1 MSTRDR
7 FVWSPET
14 GMPKVT
20 GLFSRISDL
29 PESVQQR
36 RTEAQQR
43 RWMEVFNSTFAQ
55 MFADDEGDLEER
67 KATAFRAA
75 DKSVR

>member
-14 GMPKVT
+14 GMPRI

-29 PESVQQR
+29 PESVRQR
-36 RTEAQQR
+36 LTEVQQR
-43 RWMEVFNSTFAQ
+43 RWMEVVNSTFAQ
-55 MFADDEGDLEER
+55 ISEDGEGDLEEWR
-67 KATAFRAA
+67 AAAFRAA
-75 DKSVR
+75 DKSVG